1 MKKIKEY
8 AVIILSAFL
17 LVVGFYYGKEYYD
30 NKIYEDRIA
39 TILNDSSFNYLDFYN
54 DTYSKNFEKLV
65 IEVLNLTYEEE
76 KNKDIIKDITLHFEL
91 LTINK
96 MGMDEFIFSD
106 VITYEDKKFL
116 ILQNDLI
123 SLLMK
128 KIELHKDSKK

>member
-8 AVIILSAFL
+8 SVIILSAFL

-30 NKIYEDRIA
+30 NKVYEDRVA
-39 TILNDSSFNYLDFYN
+39 TILNKSSFNHLDFYN
-54 DTYSKNFEKLV
+54 DIYSKNFEKLV
-65 IEVLNLTYEEE
+65 IEVLDLTYEEE
-76 KNKDIIKDITLHFEL
+76 KNKDIIKDITFHFEL
-91 LTINK
+91 LTVNK

>member
-8 AVIILSAFL
+8 SVIILSAFL

-30 NKIYEDRIA
+30 NKVYEDRVA
-39 TILNDSSFNYLDFYN
+39 TILNESSFNHLDFYN
-54 DTYSKNFEKLV
+54 DIYSKNFEKLV
-65 IEVLNLTYEEE
+65 IEVLDLTYEVE
-76 KNKDIIKDITLHFEL
+76 KNKDIIKDITFHFEL
-91 LTINK
+91 LTVNK

>member
-1 MKKIKEY
+1 MKKIKKY
-8 AVIILSAFL
+8 TIIILIAFL
-17 LVVGFYYGKEYYD
+17 LVVGLYHGKEYYD
-30 NKIYEDRIA
+30 NKVYEDKIA
-39 TILNDSSFNYLDFYN
+39 TILNDSRFNHLNFYN
-54 DTYSKNFEKLV
+54 DTYSKNFENLVTEVVKLS
-65 IEVLNLTYEEE
+65 YEEE

-106 VITYEDKKFL
+106 DITHEEKKFL

-128 KIELHKDSKK
+128 KIELYKGSEN

>member
-8 AVIILSAFL
+8 SVIILSAFL

-30 NKIYEDRIA
+30 NKVYEDRVA
-39 TILNDSSFNYLDFYN
+39 TILNDSSFNHLDFYN
-54 DTYSKNFEKLV
+54 NIYSKNFEELV
-65 IEVLNLTYEEE
+65 IEVVNLAYEEE
-76 KNKDIIKDITLHFEL
+76 KNKDIIEDITLHFEL

-106 VITYEDKKFL
+106 DITHEDKKFL